1 MFFVEE
7 GKHTHP
13 ALACV
18 AVDYTGNIR
27 FVSADVYI
35 RVSHKCKIFFC
46 DPAS

>member
-18 AVDYTGNIR
+18 VIDYTVIYR
-27 FVSADVYI
+27 YLYADVG
-35 RVSHKCKIFFC
+35 KQM
-46 DPAS
+46 